1 MTRTMKAIKIFE
13 MTENGLQEV
22 FEIETERVDDIER
35 QKEAIEN
42 LTEMAFKNDSMFMI
56 NEFGS
61 FIIRGLK
68 EKTIVFKIVFER
80 EV

>member
-13 MTENGLQEV
+13 MTNNGLQEI
-22 FEIETERVDDIER
+22 FELETERLDDEER
-35 QKEAIEN
+35 QKEAIKT
-42 LTEMAFKNDSMFMI
+42 LTEMAFKNDSLFMS